1 MSIIRDSILGDCY
14 DVLAG
19 KSRDIKINDAS
30 TVSLVDCTPRLCP
43 TGRTCEYAIVRAAR
57 VSYGLG
63 MKTPEQD
70 KRLIDYLIR
79 HYHTSP
85 FEFVQFT
92 FRIECP
98 IFVARQIM
106 RHRTFSFNEHSA
118 RYSEMKDR
126 FYLPTEFGTQDTV
139 NKQGSINT
147 ELTNDKVDTLQQY
160 YKETYD
166 MAYTNYQKLIDNG
179 ISREQARILLPVG
192 IVTEMYATVDLG
204 NLLKFLRLRMDEH
217 TQKETRDIANA
228 MYELVKQVIPTVIE
242 SWDTHNRL
250 SVTFSS
256 REVECIK
263 RDISMGDAYPNTS
276 INERN
281 EFTNKYKKIKPDSTT
296 ADTIKT
302 DSISDTI
309 IEIKL

>member
-1 MSIIRDSILGDCY
+1 MSATINDSMLGECY
-14 DVLAG
+14 DVLAD
-19 KSRDIKINDAS
+19 KLRDINIDNVS
-30 TVSLVDCTPRLCP
+30 SVSLVDCIPRLCP
-43 TGRTCEYAIVRAAR
+43 VGRTCEYAIVRAAR

-63 MKTPEQD
+63 LKTPEQD
-70 KRLIDYLIR
+70 KRLIDYLMR

-118 RYSEMKDR
+118 RYSEMKDK
-126 FYLPTEFGTQDTV
+126 FYLPSQFGIQDTV
-139 NKQGSINT
+139 NKQGSREST
-147 ELTNDKVDTLQQY
+147 LTNDEVKIAQEY
-160 YKETYD
+160 YKQTYD
-166 MAYTNYQKLIDNG
+166 VAYTNYQKLLDEG

-192 IVTEMYATVDLG
+192 IVTELYTTVDLS

-217 TQKETRDIANA
+217 TQCETRSIANA
-228 MYELVKQVIPTVIE
+228 MYELVKQVVPDVIDA
-242 SWDTHNRL
+242 WDAYNRL

-256 REVECIK
+256 REIDCIK
-263 RDISMGDAYPNTS
+263 HAIPMGDAYPGTS

-281 EFTNKYKKIKPDSTT
+281 EFIQKCKKIK
-296 ADTIKT
+296 
-302 DSISDTI
+302 
-309 IEIKL
+309 IEDDEYETKLQVNN